1 MRKIPDWLKRPR
13 NAALTA
19 LGVVAILTLLTLFHP
34 RVQTA
39 LVRDQLAP
47 HVDAFS
53 VERVHLLPWALRVD
67 DLQLETNGIAI
78 RLPRADIGIA
88 PWRMLFDVVALR
100 YVEISDLDVD
110 LSGMPVDDA
119 PSEPP
124 PGLFALLEQAGYGIA
139 LGPVVASASVVTP
152 PGPVLRVR
160 LGGGSIDTESE
171 GSVNVEVVAEEVAA
185 DTRIEVGGALN
196 VRQGEA
202 GRYDALGLELLA
214 LLTAPALPQED
225 VIALSARAT
234 PLREERPRSDAPEE
248 TESVI
253 VADDLTLVLSK
264 PGEETDPLHLHVESR
279 HDTAAHRLA
288 GTFRLAMNEALV
300 SFYVPQAELP
310 NFDERATGRFALD
323 LQTLQLDLDYAGTA
337 RLGAIGR
344 LLGDNLAIP
353 ETLLLTKSFDV
364 SLADGAVTVGSLLA
378 TLAETDR
385 PPLLTAQASAPLHVD
400 LAAPADLL
408 AQDATLAHVTLDAL
422 PLSWVNGWLAEPAIE
437 TGTLSAA
444 FSVAS
449 DGGALVVT
457 PSDALRAEISAL
469 DARYALSL
477 PLLLTAQPR
486 VRYEDESLAAEIGQ
500 VRLVAGT
507 AELATLSA
515 RARLAPGAAAGPRIT
530 LQGKFDVDQVLAQPM
545 VAAQLAGY
553 PLPDGLA
560 LALDG
565 EFTLPAG
572 GLRLETLHAALT
584 RAAGR
589 PLVEL
594 DSLAP
599 VAIALGE
606 AGARLDNPPGELVLV
621 TLDDLD
627 LAWADPF
634 VPDLSLSGM
643 LDGATLTLST
653 GAEVDTLAL
662 RSRAPLSLR
671 RVTLRDETSTL
682 VENLAL
688 RVSAE
693 VDYEPARVA
702 LRYSGLDA
710 RLGGTA
716 LARARGSVTLELPG
730 GTGDAP
736 GGTANGVADDG
747 ATPAGTATA
756 VKARADGHIELD
768 LAGLRRLPP
777 LVASLAEIEPER
789 RWRVAADYALGGD
802 ASRVDITRLAAA
814 VTVDDRERLGLNSAA
829 PLVLRPRIAAG
840 EPLASHLT
848 GALEARIDA
857 LDSAL
862 VNDLVPLT
870 GVAFEALSAH
880 ATLHS
885 DGSELSAE
893 LLDPLSLRGV
903 RLSTADGDALL
914 HPFSAALSG
923 RLDARGQRLDARIE
937 DLALRFDARPEPTA
951 LSGSLALTIDP
962 GARVPLRRLAAE
974 LGGFLPVLLDQ
985 PAVLPGH
992 SLRQGRLAL
1001 SATVAEDGT
1010 IGGDVVLDELAADDA
1025 LAIARLTA
1033 KATGNMDADGAG
1045 FAFRMPLSGTGRS
1058 GETDGLLTAG
1068 YAPREAANALLDL
1081 ELTSRR
1087 FLLNDVL
1094 ASIASIAGAPPPPG
1108 AAPAQPADAA
1118 AADTAPRE
1126 PDRTP
1131 DEAAFWDVLPYD
1143 ARVRYHIDDLYYTD
1157 YVIFNDVQGEI
1168 TLSPTRFELAKLAA
1182 RFHDSPLTFDGRLE
1196 FLGDAAEPYALALDG
1211 RIDEFDLNQF
1221 FTELVPGTK
1230 PRVEGLFSVDV
1241 DAHGTSPN
1249 MPEYRNEL
1257 GFDLALRS
1265 RDGLFRPLPPDSVLM
1280 TGASDVL
1287 GIVGEGLSY
1296 VPTGGFGAGVVS
1308 RLVNYIKVIDYD
1320 RIDIHVVRGDSRDI
1334 VIEQFHVLSPTVHLS
1349 ASGGIDYVDGKDI
1362 LDSPLE
1368 LDASLNMSG
1377 KGAAILYSMDL
1388 LEDGED
1394 AYGYAKGPSF
1404 RIRGTPSS
1412 TESNFTEIVNAA
1424 ADGTL
1429 KGGITRPISG
1439 LIGNVKYRWFGD
1451 APDPYTDDDGDKE
1464 GARGGEDDAGAA
1476 QPDPAGTP

>member
-1 MRKIPDWLKRPR
+1 M
-13 NAALTA
+13 
-19 LGVVAILTLLTLFHP
+19 
-34 RVQTA
+34 
-39 LVRDQLAP
+39 
-47 HVDAFS
+47 
-53 VERVHLLPWALRVD
+53 LP
-67 DLQLETNGIAI
+67 
-78 RLPRADIGIA
+78 
-88 PWRMLFDVVALR
+88 
-100 YVEISDLDVD
+100 S
-110 LSGMPVDDA
+110 
-119 PSEPP
+119 
-124 PGLFALLEQAGYGIA
+124 
-139 LGPVVASASVVTP
+139 
-152 PGPVLRVR
+152 
-160 LGGGSIDTESE
+160 
-171 GSVNVEVVAEEVAA
+171 
-185 DTRIEVGGALN
+185 
-196 VRQGEA
+196 
-202 GRYDALGLELLA
+202 
-214 LLTAPALPQED
+214 
-225 VIALSARAT
+225 
-234 PLREERPRSDAPEE
+234 
-248 TESVI
+248 
-253 VADDLTLVLSK
+253 
-264 PGEETDPLHLHVESR
+264 
-279 HDTAAHRLA
+279 
-288 GTFRLAMNEALV
+288 
-300 SFYVPQAELP
+300 
-310 NFDERATGRFALD
+310 FDESATGRFAFD

-337 RLGAIGR
+337 RLGALAG

-353 ETLLLTKSFDV
+353 ETLLLTKSLEIALV
-364 SLADGAVTVGSLLA
+364 DGAVTIESLLA
-378 TLAETDR
+378 TLAETDAA
-385 PPLLTAQASAPLHVD
+385 PLLTAQASAPLRVD
-400 LAAPADLL
+400 LATPAALL
-408 AQDATLAHVTLDAL
+408 EQSATLAHITLDAL
-422 PLSWVNGWLAEPAIE
+422 PLSWINGWLSEPAIE
-437 TGTLSAA
+437 AGTLSAA

-449 DGGALVVT
+449 DSGALLVS
-457 PSDALRAEISAL
+457 PIDPLRAEITAL
-469 DARYALSL
+469 DERYALSL
-477 PLLLTAQPR
+477 PLVLTAQPR
-486 VRYEDESLAAEIGQ
+486 ARYENQAVTAQIAD
-500 VRLVAGT
+500 VHLVADA

-515 RARLAPGAAAGPRIT
+515 RARLAPGAAAGPRIK
-530 LQGKFDVDQVLAQPM
+530 LQGTVDLDEVLAQPM
-545 VAAQLAGY
+545 IAAQLADY

-565 EFTLPAG
+565 EVALPAG
-572 GLRLETLHAALT
+572 GLRVEALHATLT

-589 PLVEL
+589 PLVEVNT
-594 DSLAP
+594 LAP

-621 TLDDLD
+621 ALDDLD

-634 VPDLSLSGM
+634 IADLSLSGM

-671 RVTLRDETSTL
+671 RVTVRDATSTL
-682 VENLAL
+682 VEDLAL

-702 LRYSGLDA
+702 LRYTGLDA

-716 LARARGSVTLELPG
+716 LARARGAVTVELPAGAG
-730 GTGDAP
+730 GAQGEARDEQAAEGAASSDA
-736 GGTANGVADDG
+736 
-747 ATPAGTATA
+747 ATPVT
-756 VKARADGHIELD
+756 ARADGHVELD
-768 LAGLRRLPP
+768 LAGLRRLPQ
-777 LVASLAEIEPER
+777 LATTLAELAPER
-789 RWRVAADYALGGD
+789 SWRVDADYALGGD
-802 ASRVDITRLAAA
+802 ASRIDITRLTAA
-814 VTVDDRERLGLNSAA
+814 VAVDDQERIRLSSEA

-840 EPLASHLT
+840 EPLARHLT
-848 GALEARIDA
+848 GALAARVDA

-862 VNDLVPLT
+862 INDLVPLA
-870 GVAFEALSAH
+870 GVAFDALSAH
-880 ATLHS
+880 ATLQS
-885 DGSELSAE
+885 DGSELSAQLRE
-893 LLDPLSLRGV
+893 PLSLRGV
-903 RLSTADGDALL
+903 RLSTAEGAALL
-914 HPFSAALSG
+914 HPFSAALTG
-923 RLDARGQRLDARIE
+923 RLDTRGQRAIATLDSL
-937 DLALRFDARPEPTA
+937 DVRFDARPEPAA
-951 LSGSLALTIDP
+951 LSGSLALTVDP
-962 GARVPLRRLAAE
+962 GARVPLRRLDAE

-1001 SATVAEDGT
+1001 SASVAEDGT
-1010 IGGDVVLDELAADDA
+1010 IGGDVVLDELAADEA
-1025 LAIARLTA
+1025 LAITRLTA

-1045 FAFRMPLSGTGRS
+1045 FAFRMPISGTGRS
-1058 GETDGLLTAG
+1058 GETDGLLTAS

-1108 AAPAQPADAA
+1108 AAPEPSGASA
-1118 AADTAPRE
+1118 AADAPPRE

-1131 DEAAFWDVLPYD
+1131 DASAFWDVLPYD

-1168 TLSPTRFELAKLAA
+1168 TLSPTRFELASLAA
-1182 RFHDSPLTFDGRLE
+1182 RFHDSPLTFDGRLD
-1196 FLGDAAEPYALALDG
+1196 FLGDAAEPYELALDG

-1221 FTELVPGTK
+1221 FSELVPGTK

-1241 DAHGTSPN
+1241 NAHGTSPN

-1280 TGASDVL
+1280 AGASDVL

-1334 VIEQFHVLSPTVHLS
+1334 VIEQFHVVSPTVHLS

-1404 RIRGTPSS
+1404 RIRGTPSN

-1451 APDPYTDDDGDKE
+1451 APDPYADDKGAQDADRDDDSDP
-1464 GARGGEDDAGAA
+1464 GAA
-1476 QPDPAGTP
+1476 QAGTAGAP